1 MLSQNRSVCD
11 IKAYQNVD
19 KTCQFV
25 LYFKKAEYGKNMIC
39 GC

>member
-25 LYFKKAEYGKNMIC
+25 LAGYELGSHPNPDSS
-39 GC
+39 